1 VLSSFVT
8 IMPWPSQSTVL
19 PLVESVKDFIRRLAK
34 RRTPFLFKNV
44 SEIDLLTS

>member
-1 VLSSFVT
+1 MAKSILSDMDGV
-8 IMPWPSQSTVL
+8 IYRGKAQVDGA
-19 PLVESVKDFIRRLAK
+19 KDFIRRLAK